1 MSDWVEKLKQLGELR
16 DSGALSEKE
25 FEAAKKS
32 VLEER
37 NAQTPQSGP
46 VSTGNPSPQRER
58 PAPKSLPHID
68 SPVHDLPSANPPRG
82 VERDAQADWK
92 QQAGDF
98 WERQSPTGRKWIIG
112 AVVVAVLLVIGGISS
127 AVRDGSS
134 GDPPYRNSGDLTST
148 TQQDNSG
155 SDSCLGSLDN
165 KFGGD
170 DVADCLMPNVI
181 CMGLQEAQDEIQD
194 RGVFYSR
201 SEDATGQGRMQL
213 WDRNWIVIRQSPR
226 AGTPID
232 EGDAILYVM
241 KKSEN
246 HGC

>member
-1 MSDWVEKLKQLGELR
+1 MSDWVEELKQLGELR

-37 NAQTPQSGP
+37 NAQTTQSGP
-46 VSTGNPSPQRER
+46 VSTGNPSPQSER
-58 PAPKSLPHID
+58 PAPKGIPHINT
-68 SPVHDLPSANPPRG
+68 PAPNLPATNLPG

-98 WERQSPTGRKWIIG
+98 WDKQSPTGRKWIIG

-127 AVRDGSS
+127 AVRSGSS
-134 GDPPYRNSGDLTST
+134 GDPPYTNSGNLTST
-148 TQQDNSG
+148 TQQNDTG
-155 SDSCLGSLDN
+155 SDSCWGALDN

-170 DVADCLMPNVI
+170 DVADCLMPNVV

-194 RGVFYSR
+194 RGVFFSR
-201 SEDATGQGRMQL
+201 SEDATGKGRMQL
-213 WDRNWIVIRQSPR
+213 WDRNWIVTRQSPR

-232 EGDAILYVM
+232 EGDAVLYVV

>member
-1 MSDWVEKLKQLGELR
+1 MSDWVEELKQLGELR

-37 NAQTPQSGP
+37 NAQTTQSGP
-46 VSTGNPSPQRER
+46 VSTGNPSPQSER
-58 PAPKSLPHID
+58 PAPKGISHINTPAPNLPATN
-68 SPVHDLPSANPPRG
+68 LPG

-98 WERQSPTGRKWIIG
+98 WDKQSPTGRKWIIG

-127 AVRDGSS
+127 AVRSGSP
-134 GDPPYRNSGDLTST
+134 GDPPYTNSGNLTST
-148 TQQDNSG
+148 TQQNDTG
-155 SDSCLGSLDN
+155 SDSCWGALDN

-170 DVADCLMPNVI
+170 DVADCLMPNVV
-181 CMGLQEAQDEIQD
+181 CMGLQEAQNEIQD

-201 SEDATGQGRMQL
+201 SEDATGKGRMQL
-213 WDRNWIVIRQSPR
+213 WDRNWIVTRQSPR

-232 EGDAILYVM
+232 EGDAILYVV